1 MLDFVTNFCYNIVK
15 IVKQKEESHKD
26 IEKARIDRMTSYQTL
41 VTKLERRASD
51 FSEGGESDGP
61 LKVPCG
67 KQ

>member
-1 MLDFVTNFCYNIVK
+1 MLDFVTHFCYN

>member
-1 MLDFVTNFCYNIVK
+1 MLDFVTHFCYNIVK
-15 IVKQKEESHKD
+15 QKEVSHKD

-67 KQ
+67 RH

>member
-1 MLDFVTNFCYNIVK
+1 MLDFVTCFCYN
-15 IVKQKEESHKD
+15 IVKQKEESHREID
-26 IEKARIDRMTSYQTL
+26 KARIDRMTSYRML
-41 VTKLERRASD
+41 ETKLERRASD